1 MKYLIIGTGG
11 VGGSIAA
18 FLHLSGCD
26 VDCIARGE
34 ALEAINRRGLIF
46 HSDVKG
52 EHTLPIKAYSAEEYP
67 GKADVIFVTVKGYSI
82 DSIGPAIMRCSHK
95 DTVVIPV
102 LNVYGTGARIASN
115 ALGVNVL
122 DGCIYIVGFKSGIG
136 EITQMGDIFHLV
148 YGVPRGKHVP
158 QETIDRINQDLTAA
172 GIKVTL
178 SDDIDRDTFIKWS
191 YISAMALTGAY
202 YDIPMGPI
210 QHPGKERDTFIG
222 LTTESKAIGEKL
234 GIDFGCDLV
243 EHHLAVMDSLDP
255 HSTASLQKDLKAGH
269 DSEIQGQLFDMIDRA
284 RSLGIPT
291 PTYDLI
297 ASRFSRPHCS

>member
-1 MKYLIIGTGG
+1 MKYLVFGTGG

-34 ALEAINRRGLIF
+34 ALEAINRRGLVF

-52 EHTLPIKAYSAEEYP
+52 EHTLPIKAYGADSYP
-67 GKADVIFVTVKGYSI
+67 NKADVIFVTVKGYSI
-82 DSIGPAIMRCSHK
+82 DSIGPSIINCVHK

-102 LNVYGTGARIASN
+102 LNVYGTGARIAAN
-115 ALGVNVL
+115 APGVNVL

-148 YGVPRGKHVP
+148 YGVPRGRTVAAG
-158 QETIDRINQDLTAA
+158 TLDRINRDLTAA

-202 YDIPMGPI
+202 FDIPMGPI
-210 QHPGKERDTFIG
+210 QHPGKERDLFIG
-222 LTTESKAIGEKL
+222 LTRESKAIGEKL

-269 DSEIQGQLFDMIDRA
+269 ESEIQGQLFDIIDRA
-284 RSLGIPT
+284 RTLGIPT
-291 PTYDLI
+291 PVYDTV
-297 ASRFSRPHCS
+297 ATRFRK

>member
-1 MKYLIIGTGG
+1 MKYLVIGTGG

-26 VDCIARGE
+26 VSCIARGA
-34 ALEAINRRGLIF
+34 ALDAIKSRGLVF

-52 EHTLPIKAYSAEEYP
+52 EHVLPVKAFSADEYDDTP
-67 GKADVIFVTVKGYSI
+67 DVIFVTVKGYSI
-82 DSIGPAIMRCSHK
+82 DETGPVITGCAGK
-95 DTVVIPV
+95 NTVVIPV
-102 LNVYGTGARIASN
+102 LNVYGTGARIA
-115 ALGVNVL
+115 AAAPGVTVL
-122 DGCIYIVGFKSGIG
+122 DGCIYIVGFKSGTG

-148 YGVPRGKHVP
+148 YGVPRGKHVAP
-158 QETIDRINQDLTAA
+158 GLLDRINADLTGA

-210 QHPGKERDTFIG
+210 QHPGRERDTFIS
-222 LTTESKAIGEKL
+222 LTAESKTVGERL
-234 GIDFGCDLV
+234 GIDFDCDLTA
-243 EHHLAVMDSLDP
+243 HHLAVMDSLDP

-269 DSEIQGQLFDMIDRA
+269 ESEIHGQLFDMIELA
-284 RSLGIPT
+284 RRLGVAT

-297 ASRFSRPHCS
+297 SEHFKNFRK

>member
-1 MKYLIIGTGG
+1 MKYLVFGTGG

-34 ALEAINRRGLIF
+34 ALEAINRRGLVF

-52 EHTLPIKAYSAEEYP
+52 EHTLPIKAYGADSYP
-67 GKADVIFVTVKGYSI
+67 HKADVIFVTVKGYSI
-82 DSIGPAIMRCSHK
+82 DSIGPSIINCAHK

-102 LNVYGTGARIASN
+102 LNVYGTGARIAAN
-115 ALGVNVL
+115 APGVNVL

-148 YGVPRGKHVP
+148 YGFPRGRTVAAG
-158 QETIDRINQDLTAA
+158 TLDRINRDLTAA

-202 YDIPMGPI
+202 FDIPMGPI
-210 QHPGKERDTFIG
+210 QHPGKERDLFIG
-222 LTTESKAIGEKL
+222 LTRESKAIGEKL

-269 DSEIQGQLFDMIDRA
+269 ESEIQGQLFDIIDRA
-284 RSLGIPT
+284 RTLGIPT
-291 PTYDLI
+291 PVYDTV
-297 ASRFSRPHCS
+297 ATRFRK

>member
-1 MKYLIIGTGG
+1 MKYLVFGTGG

-34 ALEAINRRGLIF
+34 ALEAINRRGLVF

-52 EHTLPIKAYSAEEYP
+52 EHTLPIKAYGADSYP
-67 GKADVIFVTVKGYSI
+67 NKADVIFVTVKGYSI
-82 DSIGPAIMRCSHK
+82 DSIGPSIINCAHK

-102 LNVYGTGARIASN
+102 LNVYGTGARIAAN
-115 ALGVNVL
+115 APGVNVL

-148 YGVPRGKHVP
+148 YGVPRGRTVAAG
-158 QETIDRINQDLTAA
+158 TLDRINRDLTAA

-202 YDIPMGPI
+202 FDIPMGPI
-210 QHPGKERDTFIG
+210 QHPGKERDLFIG
-222 LTTESKAIGEKL
+222 LTRESKAIGEKL

-269 DSEIQGQLFDMIDRA
+269 ESEIQGQLFDIIDRA
-284 RSLGIPT
+284 RTLGIST
-291 PTYDLI
+291 PVYDTV
-297 ASRFSRPHCS
+297 ATRFRK

>member
-1 MKYLIIGTGG
+1 MKYLVFGTGG

-34 ALEAINRRGLIF
+34 ALEAINRRGLVF

-52 EHTLPIKAYSAEEYP
+52 EHTLPIKAYGADSYP
-67 GKADVIFVTVKGYSI
+67 HKADVIFVTVKGYSI
-82 DSIGPAIMRCSHK
+82 DSIGPSIINCAHK

-102 LNVYGTGARIASN
+102 LNVYGTGARIAAN
-115 ALGVNVL
+115 APGVNVL

-148 YGVPRGKHVP
+148 YGVPRSRTVAAG
-158 QETIDRINQDLTAA
+158 TLDRINRDLTAA

-202 YDIPMGPI
+202 FDIPMGPI
-210 QHPGKERDTFIG
+210 QHPGKERDLFIG
-222 LTTESKAIGEKL
+222 LTRESKAIGEKL

-269 DSEIQGQLFDMIDRA
+269 ESEIQGQLFDIIDRA
-284 RSLGIPT
+284 RTLGIPT
-291 PTYDLI
+291 PVYDTV
-297 ASRFSRPHCS
+297 ATRFRK

>member
-1 MKYLIIGTGG
+1 MKYLVFGTGG

-34 ALEAINRRGLIF
+34 ALEAINRRGLVF

-52 EHTLPIKAYSAEEYP
+52 EHTLPIKAYGADSYP
-67 GKADVIFVTVKGYSI
+67 NKADVIFVTVKGYSI
-82 DSIGPAIMRCSHK
+82 DSIGPSIINCAHK

-102 LNVYGTGARIASN
+102 LNVYGTGARIAVN
-115 ALGVNVL
+115 APGVNVL

-148 YGVPRGKHVP
+148 YGVPRGRTVAAG
-158 QETIDRINQDLTAA
+158 TLDRINRDLTAA

-202 YDIPMGPI
+202 FDIPMGPI
-210 QHPGKERDTFIG
+210 QHPGKERDLFIG
-222 LTTESKAIGEKL
+222 LTRESKAIGEKL

-269 DSEIQGQLFDMIDRA
+269 ESEIQGQLFDIIDRA
-284 RSLGIPT
+284 RTLGIPT
-291 PTYDLI
+291 PVYDTV
-297 ASRFSRPHCS
+297 ATRFRK

>member
-1 MKYLIIGTGG
+1 MKYLVFGTGG

-34 ALEAINRRGLIF
+34 ALEAINRRGLVF

-52 EHTLPIKAYSAEEYP
+52 EHTLPIKAYGADSYP
-67 GKADVIFVTVKGYSI
+67 NKADVIFVTVKGYSI
-82 DSIGPAIMRCSHK
+82 DSIGPSIINCAHK

-102 LNVYGTGARIASN
+102 LNVYGTGARIAAN
-115 ALGVNVL
+115 APGVNVL

-148 YGVPRGKHVP
+148 YGVPRDRTVAAG
-158 QETIDRINQDLTAA
+158 TLDRINRDLTAA

-202 YDIPMGPI
+202 FDIPMGPI
-210 QHPGKERDTFIG
+210 QHPGKERDLFIG
-222 LTTESKAIGEKL
+222 LTRESKAIGEKL

-269 DSEIQGQLFDMIDRA
+269 ESEIQGQLFDIIDRA
-284 RSLGIPT
+284 RTLGIPT
-291 PTYDLI
+291 PVYDTV
-297 ASRFSRPHCS
+297 ATRFRK